1 MNMKNFSIGDK
12 VVLTKSFER
21 YSKVGEVYE
30 IGNIVENGFIIRG
43 VHSKLAI
50 GLIKFHDF
58 FSCFEKQEDKKWTDW
73 SLAHY
78 DGESDN
84 DADVLINYRT
94 NGKRV
99 EVKAYGCKGVASCMP
114 DDDFN
119 LSKGIYIA
127 FLRCKSAFLLKKRV
141 DLMKEVNNTYSEM
154 KKNYNDLAKA
164 TN

>member
-1 MNMKNFSIGDK
+1 MDMKNFSIGDK
-12 VVLTKSFER
+12 VVLTKSFDR
-21 YSKVGEVYE
+21 YNQVGAVYE
-30 IGNIVENGFIIRG
+30 IGNVVDNGFIIRG

-50 GLIKFHDF
+50 GLINFHDF

-73 SLAHY
+73 SFAHY

-114 DDDFN
+114 DDNFN

-127 FLRCKSAFLLKKRV
+127 FLRCKSAFLSKKRIS
-141 DLMKEVNNTYSEM
+141 LMKEVNNTYSEM
-154 KKNYNDLAKA
+154 NKIHNDLIKA